1 MQADAPGE
9 FYPHPPPTAP
19 RAKTGARA
27 VGAGSGRGRCDTS
40 GRRPSAVAEWRR
52 PRSRAREAT
61 QKAKDRDPRPI
72 SAAISWHEQVERA
85 EGDEDDQRGDQRLH
99 GGDRSRDGRRRQCR
113 ERDTVDY
120 GSPSPAADVA
130 VPVSVN
136 LPMLIN
142 HHISSMIPPEG
153 MARTSR
159 LVARAVV
166 ENSPFVRCFRC
177 LSQQAGVP
185 EKDAREAGQR
195 LVRRHE
201 FSIARRECQHC
212 GRIDDVLVSGKAA

>member
-1 MQADAPGE
+1 VNPIRTRHQQLLE
-9 FYPHPPPTAP
+9 P
-19 RAKTGARA
+19 RPALAQWA
-27 VGAGSGRGRCDTS
+27 LAQVA
-40 GRRPSAVAEWRR
+40 AVAIHQVEDYQQRR
-52 PRSRAREAT
+52 NSDVLGVGL
-61 QKAKDRDPRPI
+61 AKPFKTRNDRDPRPI

-113 ERDTVDY
+113 ERDTVDC

-153 MARTSR
+153 MARPSR